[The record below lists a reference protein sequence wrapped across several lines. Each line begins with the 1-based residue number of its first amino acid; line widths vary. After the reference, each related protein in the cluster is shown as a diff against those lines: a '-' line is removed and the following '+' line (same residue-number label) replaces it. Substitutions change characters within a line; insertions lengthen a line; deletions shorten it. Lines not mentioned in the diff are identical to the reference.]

1 MRAGSLPERT
11 GAKGGMRSDRGV
23 CNESERGRDKAEE
36 ERGEGGGVE
45 ERKTGRGRLAAESWL
60 GYADWDGWVD

>member
-1 MRAGSLPERT
+1 MGYAMNQREGETKQKRK
-11 GAKGGMRSDRGV
+11 GAR
-23 CNESERGRDKAEE
+23 
-36 ERGEGGGVE
+36 GGVE